1 VTVLLT
7 GETGVG
13 KERFARA
20 LHELSARRAAPFV
33 AVNCAALPG
42 ELIEAELFGV
52 EKGGYTG
59 AHASRAGRFERADG
73 GTLFLDEIGDMP
85 LAAQAKLLRAL
96 QEGEIERIGSEAPR
110 KVHVRVVAA
119 TNVDLEAAVA
129 QGRFRRDLLYRLN
142 VYPIRIPALRE
153 RPGDIEAL
161 ARAMLARFCA
171 LHGKRIAGISE
182 RAMQALATH
191 PWPGNVRELEN
202 LIERGVILAAQD
214 GPIELEHVFPEAP
227 DAPHQAGLGPRGQ
240 LADLD
245 TREQRDL
252 LERVLGCGLT
262 LEQLEQ
268 RLLDAAVDG
277 AQGNLSAAA
286 RRLGITRPQLA
297 YRLKRQASAA
307 SVAGEGEPAVA
318 AGATGPESSADQ
330 PGSR

>member
-1 VTVLLT
+1 VLLT

-20 LHELSARRAAPFV
+20 LHQLSDRREAPFV

-52 EKGGYTG
+52 EKGAYTG

-73 GTLFLDEIGDMP
+73 GTLFLDEIGEMP

-110 KVHVRVVAA
+110 KVRVRVVAA

-153 RPGDIEAL
+153 RTGDIADL
-161 ARAMLARFCA
+161 ARSMLGRFAA
-171 LHGKRIAGISE
+171 LHGKRITGISE
-182 RAMQALATH
+182 RAMQALHTH

-202 LIERGVILAAQD
+202 LIERGVILTAQ
-214 GPIELEHVFPEAP
+214 GGAIELEHVFPEAP
-227 DAPHQAGLGPRGQ
+227 DLHREAGLGPRGE
-240 LADLD
+240 LADLGS
-245 TREQRDL
+245 REQRELLDRV
-252 LERVLGCGLT
+252 LERVLGSGLS
-262 LEQLEQ
+262 LDQLEQ
-268 RLLDAAVDG
+268 RLLESAVAASG
-277 AQGNLSAAA
+277 GNLSAAA

-297 YRLKRQASAA
+297 YRLKRAA
-307 SVAGEGEPAVA
+307 EDGANPPA
-318 AGATGPESSADQ
+318 
-330 PGSR
+330 